1 MLQQHQMQQVNA
13 NNFVEMEE
21 ELENK
26 HCQEDVMMP
35 MMMEMMAVS
44 VVKLRDYLH
53 V

>member
-1 MLQQHQMQQVNA
+1 MQQVYA
-13 NNFVEMEE
+13 YKYVEMEE

-35 MMMEMMAVS
+35 MMIQLMAVS

>member
-1 MLQQHQMQQVNA
+1 MLQQHQMQQVYA
-13 NNFVEMEE
+13 YKYVEMEE